1 MIGPARTDT
10 SVVGRWWWT
19 VDWWTIAA
27 LAVLM
32 AIGIV
37 LVMAASPP
45 VATRIGLNPFYF
57 AQRQALFLAPAL
69 VVIAGVSMLGPK
81 GVRRLAIAGFGVAI
95 LLAIATLVL
104 GDPVNGARRW
114 IHVGSILV
122 QPSEILKP
130 TFAVVSAVMLAAYQ
144 RTGDTQMRLASLGLL
159 AVVLVLLAAQPD
171 YGMAAVVAAVWFTQF
186 FIAGMPLRWVA
197 AMAAAGAGLLGV
209 AYAFVPHVASRI
221 DRFLNPA
228 SGDNYQVDTALNAFT
243 AGGALGRGPGEGV
256 VKSVLP
262 DAHTDFIFA
271 VAGEEFGMVV
281 GLLIVAAFAFIV
293 LRGFTRLLHE
303 GNYFIVL
310 AAGGLLA
317 QFGLQAFV
325 NMGVNLRL
333 LPAKGMTLPFISY
346 GGSSILALALGMG
359 MVLALTR
366 RRSTTAE
373 TRWMLDGTGPS
384 TQVQA

>member
-1 MIGPARTDT
+1 MIGPGRTDT

-19 VDWWTIAA
+19 VDWWTVAA
-27 LAVLM
+27 LGLLM
-32 AIGIV
+32 AIGMV
-37 LVMAASPP
+37 LAMAASPP
-45 VATRIGLNPFYF
+45 VATRIGLPPFHF
-57 AQRQALFLAPAL
+57 AQRQALFLIPAL
-69 VVIAGVSMLGPK
+69 FVIAGVSMLGPK
-81 GVRRLAIAGFGVAI
+81 GVRRLAIAGFAVAI
-95 LLAIATLVL
+95 VLAIATLVF

-114 IHVGSILV
+114 IHVGGLLV

-130 TFAVVSAVMLAAYQ
+130 TFAVVSAVLLADFQ
-144 RTGDTQMRLASLGLL
+144 RTGDKRMGLASLGLL
-159 AVVLVLLAAQPD
+159 AFVLTLLAAQPD
-171 YGMAAVVAAVWFTQF
+171 YGMATVVAAVWFTQF

-197 AMAAAGAGLLGV
+197 AMAGVGTALLGM
-209 AYAFVPHVASRI
+209 AYVFVPHVASRI

-228 SGDNYQVDTALNAFT
+228 SGDNYQVETALNAFT

-262 DAHTDFIFA
+262 DAHTDFILA
-271 VAGEEFGMVV
+271 VAGEEFGMFA
-281 GLLIVAAFAFIV
+281 GLLIVAAFAFVV

-303 GNYFIVL
+303 ANYFIVL

-325 NMGVNLRL
+325 NMGVSLRL

-366 RRSTTAE
+366 RRATTAE
-373 TRWMLDGTGPS
+373 TRWMLGSGVAS
-384 TQVQA
+384 

>member
-1 MIGPARTDT
+1 MNGLARADT

-19 VDWWTIAA
+19 VDWWTIVA
-27 LAVLM
+27 LVVLM

-45 VATRIGLNPFYF
+45 VATRIGLMPFHF
-57 AQRQALFLAPAL
+57 AQRQALFLVPAL
-69 VVIAGVSMLGPK
+69 VIIVGVSMLGPT
-81 GVRRLAIAGFGVAI
+81 GVRRVAI
-95 LLAIATLVL
+95 SGFCVAIVLTIATLGF
-104 GDPVNGARRW
+104 GDSVNGARRW
-114 IHVGSILV
+114 IHVGGILV

-130 TFAVVSAVMLAAYQ
+130 TFAVVSAVMLGAYH
-144 RTGDTQMRLASLGLL
+144 RTGDIRMGLASLGLL
-159 AVVLVLLAAQPD
+159 ALVLALLAAQPD
-171 YGMAAVVAAVWFTQF
+171 YGMAAVVVAVWFTQF

-197 AMAAAGAGLLGV
+197 LMGGAGTGLLGM
-209 AYAFVPHVASRI
+209 AYVFAPHVASRI
-221 DRFLNPA
+221 DRFLSPA
-228 SGDNYQVDTALNAFT
+228 SGDNYQIDTALKAFA
-243 AGGALGRGPGEGV
+243 AGGTLGRGPGEGV
-256 VKSVLP
+256 VKNVLP

-271 VAGEEFGMVV
+271 VAGEEFGMVA
-281 GLLIVAAFAFIV
+281 GLLIISIFAFVV

-310 AAGGLLA
+310 AASGLLA

-359 MVLALTR
+359 MLLALTR
-366 RRSTTAE
+366 RHSTTAE
-373 TRWMLDGTGPS
+373 TRWMLNGGAPNTH
-384 TQVQA
+384 VQA

>member
-1 MIGPARTDT
+1 VIGPARTDT

-19 VDWWTIAA
+19 VDWWTVAA
-27 LAVLM
+27 LGLLM

-45 VATRIGLNPFYF
+45 VATRIGLPPFYF
-57 AQRQALFLAPAL
+57 AQRQALFLIPAL
-69 VVIAGVSMLGPK
+69 FVIAGVSMLGPK
-81 GVRRLAIAGFGVAI
+81 GVRRLAIAGFAVAI
-95 LLAIATLVL
+95 VLAIATLIL

-114 IHVGSILV
+114 IHVGGLLV

-130 TFAVVSAVMLAAYQ
+130 TFAVVSAVLLADFQ
-144 RTGDTQMRLASLGLL
+144 RTGDKRMGLASLGLL
-159 AVVLVLLAAQPD
+159 AFVLMLLAAQPD

-186 FIAGMPLRWVA
+186 FIAGVPLRWVA
-197 AMAAAGAGLLGV
+197 AMAGVGTALLGM
-209 AYAFVPHVASRI
+209 AYVFVPHVASRI
-221 DRFLNPA
+221 DRFLNPS
-228 SGDNYQVDTALNAFT
+228 SGDNYQVETALNAFT

-262 DAHTDFIFA
+262 DAHTDFILA
-271 VAGEEFGMVV
+271 VAGEEFGMFA
-281 GLLIVAAFAFIV
+281 GLLIVAAFAFVV

-303 GNYFIVL
+303 ANYFIVL

-317 QFGLQAFV
+317 QLGLQAFV
-325 NMGVNLRL
+325 NMGVSLRL

-366 RRSTTAE
+366 RRATTAE
-373 TRWMLDGTGPS
+373 TRWMLGSGVTP
-384 TQVQA
+384 

>member
-27 LAVLM
+27 IVVLM
-32 AIGIV
+32 VIGIV

-45 VATRIGLNPFYF
+45 VATRIGLPPFHF
-57 AQRQALFLAPAL
+57 AQRQAMFLAPAL
-69 VVIAGVSMLGPK
+69 VVIAGVSMLGPQ
-81 GVRRLAIAGFGVAI
+81 GVRRLAIGGFGVAI
-95 LLAIATLVL
+95 VLAIATLVF

-114 IHVGSILV
+114 IHVGGVLV

-144 RTGDTQMRLASLGLL
+144 RTGDKRMGLASLGLL
-159 AVVLVLLAAQPD
+159 AFVLMLLAAQPD
-171 YGMAAVVAAVWFTQF
+171 YGMATVVAAVWFTQL

-197 AMAAAGAGLLGV
+197 AAGAAGAGLLSM
-209 AYAFVPHVASRI
+209 AYVFVPHVASRI

-228 SGDNYQVDTALNAFT
+228 SGDNYQVETALNAFAT
-243 AGGALGRGPGEGV
+243 GGAIGRGPGEGM

-271 VAGEEFGMVV
+271 VAGEEFGMVA
-281 GLLIVAAFAFIV
+281 GLLIVSAFAFVI

-310 AAGGLLA
+310 AAGGLLS

-346 GGSSILALALGMG
+346 GGSSIFALALGMG

-366 RRSTTAE
+366 RRNTTAQ
-373 TRWMLDGTGPS
+373 TRWMLDGGAPTTG
-384 TQVQA
+384 VKA

>member
-19 VDWWTIAA
+19 VDWWT
-27 LAVLM
+27 LACIGLLM
-32 AIGIV
+32 AVGIV

-45 VATRIGLNPFYF
+45 VAERIGLPPFHF

-69 VVIAGVSMLGPK
+69 VILAAVSMLGPK
-81 GVRRLAIAGFGVAI
+81 GVRRLAVAGFVA
-95 LLAIATLVL
+95 AMVL
-104 GDPVNGARRW
+104 GVVTLLFGDAVNGARRW
-114 IHVGSILV
+114 IDVGGILA

-130 TFAVVSAVMLAAYQ
+130 TFAVVTAWVLAAQQ
-144 RTGDTQMRLASLGLL
+144 RTGDSRIGLVSLGLL
-159 AVVLVLLAAQPD
+159 AAVLMLLAAQPD

-197 AMAAAGAGLLGV
+197 VMGAAGAALMGA
-209 AYAFVPHVASRI
+209 AYAIVPHVTNRI

-228 SGDNYQVDTALNAFT
+228 SGDNYQVETALNAFVE
-243 AGGALGRGPGEGV
+243 GGPFGRGPGEGV

-271 VAGEEFGMVV
+271 VAGEEFGMFA

-293 LRGFTRLLHE
+293 LRGIARLLHE
-303 GNYFIVL
+303 TDYFVVL

-346 GGSSILALALGMG
+346 GGSSLLALALGMG

-366 RRSTTAE
+366 RRATVAE
-373 TRWMLDGTGPS
+373 TRWVLGR
-384 TQVQA
+384 AAA